1 MLRWRAP
8 GYTRTKV
15 GLLTSPMTS
24 RDTRAR
30 IASTS
35 ASTAR
40 QATRHLQPE
49 AWLRLVTPV
58 GRRHVEDGISLRL
71 KGSPD
76 AGAQARQALGKLRGD
91 LDPPLMET
99 MRLLVTELVTNS
111 VKHARADNV
120 VLKVLVGHSSVWTE
134 VTDEGPGF
142 DLATTGIPKRQD
154 RLGPVSWSSVWHT
167 AGAWP
172 EGHNTKV
179 WFELRRG

>member
-1 MLRWRAP
+1 M
-8 GYTRTKV
+8 
-15 GLLTSPMTS
+15 
-24 RDTRAR
+24 
-30 IASTS
+30 
-35 ASTAR
+35 
-40 QATRHLQPE
+40 
-49 AWLRLVTPV
+49 TPV

-76 AGAQARQALGKLRGD
+76 AGAEARRALSKLRGD

-111 VKHARADNV
+111 VKHARAENV
-120 VLKVLVGHSSVWTE
+120 VLKVLVGRSSVWTE

-142 DLATTGIPKRQD
+142 DPATTGFPRDDKTGWGLFLVE
-154 RLGPVSWSSVWHT
+154 RLAHRWGV
-167 AGAWP
+167 AK